1 MNCRVERT
9 DKFARKER
17 IVPRA
22 PVHIVGCGGHAKVI
36 AMMVE
41 AGDQLDIVSFIDRD
55 PAEGASFLGRPVQD
69 EDTFLDARCGE
80 AVIIAL
86 GEGVRRRET
95 AARYKQAGCSSF
107 PAIVAP
113 SAEVAE
119 GVLIGEG
126 SVLMPGVIVNPGAEI
141 GAFCVLN
148 TGAILEHDCAL
159 GDYAALAPGATVGGD
174 CRIGAGA
181 YIGIGAAVSHGRT
194 IEPNAVIGG
203 GSFLASDAG
212 ADELWGGVP
221 AVLIRKR
228 APGATVL

>member
-1 MNCRVERT
+1 
-9 DKFARKER
+9 
-17 IVPRA
+17 
-22 PVHIVGCGGHAKVI
+22 
-36 AMMVE
+36 MMVE

-55 PAEGASFLGRPVQD
+55 PGEGASFLGRSVQD
-69 EDTFLDARCGE
+69 EDTFLEARCGE

-95 AARYKQAGCSSF
+95 VTRYKQAGFSSF
-107 PAIVAP
+107 PAIVAS
-113 SAEVAE
+113 SAAVAE

-126 SVLMPGVIVNPGAEI
+126 SVVMPGVIVNPGAEI
-141 GAFCVLN
+141 DAFCVLN
-148 TGAILEHDCAL
+148 TGAILEHDCRL

-194 IEPNAVIGG
+194 IGQSAVIGG

-212 ADELWGGVP
+212 SDELWGGVP

>member
-1 MNCRVERT
+1 MS
-9 DKFARKER
+9 
-17 IVPRA
+17 RA

-36 AMMVE
+36 AAMVE
-41 AGDQLDIVSFIDRD
+41 AGNRLDIVSFIDRN
-55 PAEGASFLGRPVQD
+55 PADGASFLGKPVRD
-69 EDTFLDARCGE
+69 ERTFLDGRCGE

-86 GEGVRRRET
+86 GEGVRRRD
-95 AARYKQAGCSSF
+95 AAACYKAAGFSDF
-107 PAIVAP
+107 PAVVAP
-113 SAEVAE
+113 SAEVADG
-119 GVLIGEG
+119 GVIGEG

-141 GAFCVLN
+141 GAFCILN
-148 TGAILEHDCAL
+148 TGAILEHDCVL

-194 IEPNAVIGG
+194 IGSNAVIGG
-203 GSFLASDAG
+203 GSFLAADAG

-221 AVLIRKR
+221 AILIRKR

>member
-1 MNCRVERT
+1 MPRV
-9 DKFARKER
+9 
-17 IVPRA
+17 

-41 AGDQLDIVSFIDRD
+41 AGGQFDTVSFIDRN
-55 PAEGASFLGRPVQD
+55 PAEGASFLGRPIQD
-69 EDTFLDARCGE
+69 EGPFLEDGCGE

-86 GEGVRRRET
+86 GEGVRRREAVT
-95 AARYKQAGCSSF
+95 RYKQAGFSSF
-107 PAIVAP
+107 PAVMAP
-113 SAEVAE
+113 SAEMAE

-126 SVLMPGVIVNPGAEI
+126 SVLMPGVIVNPGTEI

-148 TGAILEHDCAL
+148 TGAILEHDCTL

-194 IEPNAVIGG
+194 VGPNAVIGG

>member
-1 MNCRVERT
+1 
-9 DKFARKER
+9 
-17 IVPRA
+17 
-22 PVHIVGCGGHAKVI
+22 
-36 AMMVE
+36 MMVE
-41 AGDQLDIVSFIDRD
+41 AGDQLDIVSFIDRN
-55 PAEGASFLGRPVQD
+55 PADGASFLGKPIRD
-69 EDTFLDARCGE
+69 ERAFLEGRCGD
-80 AVIIAL
+80 AIIIAL
-86 GEGVRRRET
+86 GEGVRRRE
-95 AARYKQAGCSSF
+95 AVARYKEAGFSDF
-107 PAIVAP
+107 PAVVAP
-113 SAEVAE
+113 SAEVAAA
-119 GVLIGEG
+119 VAIGEG

-148 TGAILEHDCAL
+148 TGAILEHDCTL
-159 GDYAALAPGATVGGD
+159 GDYAALAPGVTVGGD